1 MDKIRLTTKDDD
13 YPIIYSVKKPFQVV
27 VWDFWTINSTSWEAF
42 VLEVDRVLLT
52 KDGSLLGLF
61 RTVGEAA
68 KEVPCL
74 SSDQLSEGAT
84 NDRKR
89 K

>member
-1 MDKIRLTTKDDD
+1 MLI
-13 YPIIYSVKKPFQVV
+13 FQGVPPK
-27 VWDFWTINSTSWEAF
+27 AF

-68 KEVPCL
+68 KEVQRL
-74 SSDQLSEGAT
+74 SSDGG
-84 NDRKR
+84 
-89 K
+89 